1 MKSLSS
7 NIYAFFVISQ
17 QHRLGTSKKSWE
29 RQLMMKMVCGGSEM
43 LALPVLSVS
52 AGQCIQSQALSTATQ
67 PATGSQRA
75 LLSFAQL
82 CSGSI
87 GTKLSACYMCYSSS
101 LLSKAVSLNFLT
113 QLLSTCAWQ
122 PLNPLLLSS
131 RPALKYRSS
140 DWVSSPV
147 HKSFELL
154 SNR

>member
-1 MKSLSS
+1 
-7 NIYAFFVISQ
+7 
-17 QHRLGTSKKSWE
+17 
-29 RQLMMKMVCGGSEM
+29 MMKMVCGGSEM

-101 LLSKAVSLNFLT
+101 LLSQS
-113 QLLSTCAWQ
+113 QLLNSAVVNLCMATSQSLAFKQ
-122 PLNPLLLSS
+122 PAAGPEKYSS
-131 RPALKYRSS
+131 G
-140 DWVSSPV
+140 
-147 HKSFELL
+147 
-154 SNR
+154 

>member
-17 QHRLGTSKKSWE
+17 QHRLGTSKKKLRE

-101 LLSKAVSLNFLT
+101 LLSQS
-113 QLLSTCAWQ
+113 QLLNSAVVNLCMATSQSLAFKQ
-122 PLNPLLLSS
+122 PAGP
-131 RPALKYRSS
+131 
-140 DWVSSPV
+140 
-147 HKSFELL
+147 EI
-154 SNR
+154 